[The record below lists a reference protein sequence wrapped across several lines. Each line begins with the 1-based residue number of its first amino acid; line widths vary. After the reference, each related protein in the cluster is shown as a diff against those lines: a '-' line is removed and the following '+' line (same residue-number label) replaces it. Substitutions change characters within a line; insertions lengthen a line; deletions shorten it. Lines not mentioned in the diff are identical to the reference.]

1 MTKEDF
7 QKVKVGDTLI
17 EGCDHFIT
25 VESIWNND
33 RIVYKEDGY
42 SHEVNY
48 EYLSFP
54 GLFESL
60 KEHFENTPQEVLDE
74 EKKEAEPLN
83 EIGPDVFEW
92 LENVKL
98 LDNNMLYE
106 TI

>member
-1 MTKEDF
+1 MTKEEF

-17 EGCDHFIT
+17 EGSNHFII
-25 VESIWNND
+25 VDSIWGND

-60 KEHFENTPQEVLDE
+60 KHHFENTSQEVLNKERE
-74 EKKEAEPLN
+74 ELESLN
-83 EIGPDVFEW
+83 EIGPDV
-92 LENVKL
+92 LEYADYYNEL
-98 LDNNMLYE
+98 L
-106 TI
+106 TIKE